1 MLLHVPQYPQLFNS
15 QLEIACRI
23 QISLVY
29 FASMKWSALSYKSSD
44 RDEVVLCIISE
55 LLVRKCYCNLAWKHC
70 LSHCHHLGEFFLP
83 IFSWCTKIRHGWE
96 SNFNFCTLIKTARVK
111 SLVFDDQNTH
121 TYLFCLGLHG
131 CAGTRKEKNNADFT
145 EARDSEWQWHQ
156 LGSAP
161 HHSVFYRP
169 DALPAA
175 QPTASKHWRLARWS
189 EMKSNFSE
197 CYIAV
202 RPTFVSVVELMLHC
216 SSCSVLMSCHC
227 AVCCLTCRAT
237 HLLSSP

>member
-29 FASMKWSALSYKSSD
+29 FASMKSSALSYKSSD

-131 CAGTRKEKNNADFT
+131 CAGTRKEKKQCRFYWSKRQWVAVASAGISTPPLSFLQ
-145 EARDSEWQWHQ
+145 ARC
-156 LGSAP
+156 P
-161 HHSVFYRP
+161 
-169 DALPAA
+169 
-175 QPTASKHWRLARWS
+175 
-189 EMKSNFSE
+189 
-197 CYIAV
+197 
-202 RPTFVSVVELMLHC
+202 
-216 SSCSVLMSCHC
+216 SCHPTNSIKALKAC
-227 AVCCLTCRAT
+227 
-237 HLLSSP
+237 

>member
-44 RDEVVLCIISE
+44 WDEVVLCIISE

-131 CAGTRKEKNNADFT
+131 CAG
-145 EARDSEWQWHQ
+145 Q
-156 LGSAP
+156 L
-161 HHSVFYRP
+161 
-169 DALPAA
+169 
-175 QPTASKHWRLARWS
+175 WS
-189 EMKSNFSE
+189 
-197 CYIAV
+197 V
-202 RPTFVSVVELMLHC
+202 RPVVTDVLWFVCLLINCAKMAELIEMPFGMWTQVGLRNHVLD
-216 SSCSVLMSCHC
+216 SSWN
-227 AVCCLTCRAT
+227 
-237 HLLSSP
+237 PQGK

>member
-29 FASMKWSALSYKSSD
+29 FASVKWSALSYKSSD
-44 RDEVVLCIISE
+44 WDEVVLCIISE

-131 CAGTRKEKNNADFT
+131 CAGTRKEKKTMQILLKPETVSGSGISWDQHPTTQFFT
-145 EARDSEWQWHQ
+145 GQM
-156 LGSAP
+156 P
-161 HHSVFYRP
+161 F
-169 DALPAA
+169 LP
-175 QPTASKHWRLARWS
+175 P
-189 EMKSNFSE
+189 N
-197 CYIAV
+197 
-202 RPTFVSVVELMLHC
+202 
-216 SSCSVLMSCHC
+216 
-227 AVCCLTCRAT
+227 
-237 HLLSSP
+237 